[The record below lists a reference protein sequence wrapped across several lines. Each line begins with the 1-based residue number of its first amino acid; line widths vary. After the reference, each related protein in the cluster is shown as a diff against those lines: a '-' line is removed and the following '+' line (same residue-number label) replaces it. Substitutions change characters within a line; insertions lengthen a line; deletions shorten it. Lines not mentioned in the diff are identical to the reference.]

1 MKLFA
6 FLALMVLCPGLF
18 AHHFKGLPH
27 YGYFENYPQIPQDEF
42 LAQAGKY
49 EVSLVLYDFQGIN
62 LEMAEHP
69 QEVRMYLVI
78 YDLLANRAYQG
89 KLRMDIQDRGVTVV
103 HKLQEQAQEESIY
116 AIQRELSDEGDY
128 SLLLT
133 LVDEKNTQI
142 RVPFILNSQKI
153 HWGKW
158 IVLTMILFLII
169 AAFGARK
176 KRLSLDRK
184 QEIARVQNHLN
195 SREIA

>member
-1 MKLFA
+1 MKLYA
-6 FLALMVLCPGLF
+6 FLALTILCPGLY

-27 YGYFENYPQIPQDEF
+27 YGYFENYPQIPQEEF

-69 QEVRMYLVI
+69 QVVRMYLVI
-78 YDLLANRAYQG
+78 YDLLANQAYKG
-89 KLRMDIQDRGVTVV
+89 KLRMEIQDRGATVV

-116 AIQRELSDEGDY
+116 AIHRELSDKGDY

-142 RVPFILNSQKI
+142 RVPFILNSQKV

-158 IVLTMILFLII
+158 IVLSMTFFLVI
-169 AAFGARK
+169 AGFGARK

-184 QEIARVQNHLN
+184 QEIARVRDPLN